1 MKYPISVIEGFLAIV
16 LLIYAFF
23 IIKKVGKK

>member
-1 MKYPISVIEGFLAIV
+1 MSL

-23 IIKKVGKK
+23 